1 MWKWLLLTLV
11 SISQL
16 AALGV
21 MFVLPSVVTEYRSV
35 KWDRWHDTARQVLV
49 HTPTIQAI
57 VSLAMISKARQQGQ
71 RIPLIAY
78 WSCIQACVLTT
89 ILWVMIYTLVFP
101 NVGVES
107 RGIEWK

>member
-21 MFVLPSVVTEYRSV
+21 MFVLPSFITGYRPV
-35 KWDRWHDTARQVLV
+35 EWDRWHDTANQFLV
-49 HTPTIQAI
+49 YTPTIQAA
-57 VSLAMISKARQQGQ
+57 VSLAMISKARQQCQ

-78 WSCIQACVLTT
+78 WSCIQACVLTA
-89 ILWVMIYTLVFP
+89 ILWGMVIYAVVFF
-101 NVGVES
+101 
-107 RGIEWK
+107 W